1 MIGPSYPC
9 PPRAANISW
18 KGNWRCRSFS
28 ITSSHLGSP
37 GARSSSCSGT
47 AGIISGSR
55 GTDDTL
61 HTISHVPIPWT
72 HLKLARVLLQE
83 FLAIGQVL
91 PSLGSE
97 GGGDPLPTAQLHLR
111 QSGRRD
117 DSFRGWQSLQAFPKQ
132 SSGFLRQPSH
142 IPWLYSTGPGVAF
155 YL

>member
-1 MIGPSYPC
+1 MIRPSYPC

-47 AGIISGSR
+47 SGIISGSR

-61 HTISHVPIPWT
+61 HTVSHVPIPWT

-91 PSLGSE
+91 PGLGSE
-97 GGGDPLPTAQLHLR
+97 GGGDPLPAAQLHLR
-111 QSGRRD
+111 QSGRQG
-117 DSFRGWQSLQAFPKQ
+117 DSFRGWHSLQAFP
-132 SSGFLRQPSH
+132 SSPQASWDSPPTSH
-142 IPWLYSTGPGVAF
+142 WLDSTGPGLAF